1 MNFRWKILLL
11 SLCCALSEAFAAVPA
26 LEREVNL
33 MLNNEPAGNVL
44 KKIQEQTGLVF
55 SYSTKVLNAIPP
67 LSANIRRKTVREA
80 LVLMLP
86 KSITYKSKNNYVIL
100 KERPAEKPQKK
111 TELSGYVIDRNTEQ
125 KIANVT
131 VYDKNSMQSATT
143 DEYGFYKITVPSEQQ
158 NLNVNKVNY
167 EDTVI
172 AVADVKDQ
180 GLTNIALQPVKDS
193 VRLRDSIDWRVR
205 LKEFGTRTN
214 QLFKNFSGYVNT
226 LNIQDTLHRPFQ
238 LSLFPYVGT
247 NHRLSGN
254 VINHLSINLF
264 GGYAR
269 GVEGLEAGGFFNI
282 DKSNVRGAQF
292 AGFFNLVG
300 DTLDGI
306 QGAGFFNMNG
316 RRTEGFQAA
325 GFFNSNLGTM
335 DGFSAAG
342 FTNLN
347 RKQMKG
353 LQLAGFFNLAADSM
367 VGMQGAGFMNLA
379 GDLDGFQGAGFMNC
393 AETMDGAQVAG
404 FMNVADSADGVQV
417 AGFLNHAKFI
427 DGAQVSGFLNTA
439 KTVHG
444 YQIGIVNVSDSCKGV
459 PIGLFNFVRHGLHQL
474 EVSGDEVFYANLSL
488 RTGVPVFHS
497 ILSAGIN
504 PTGDKALWTFGY
516 ALGSS
521 FRISERFR
529 SDLSLGTQHVNMN
542 GFTESNSDLYKF
554 YWGVEYKATPK
565 FSIAAG
571 PTFNLFLSDSDSPDY
586 APDKVAPYSMF
597 NTTYNNGLNLRGW
610 VGGKIALR
618 FF

>member
-1 MNFRWKILLL
+1 MNFCRILLLL
-11 SLCCALSEAFAAVPA
+11 SLCCALSGTSAAVPA

-33 MLNNEPAGNVL
+33 VLNNEPAGAVL

-55 SYSTKVLNAIPP
+55 SYSSQVLNAIPP
-67 LSANIRRKTVREA
+67 VSANIRRKTVREA

-86 KSITYKSKNNYVIL
+86 KTITYKAKNNYVIL
-100 KERPAEKPQKK
+100 KERPAEKPTKK
-111 TELSGYVIDRNTEQ
+111 KELSGYVIDRNTEQ

-131 VYDKNSMQSATT
+131 VYDKNSLQAVTT

-158 NLNVNKVNY
+158 NLSVNKINY

-172 AVADVKDQ
+172 ALAEVKDQ
-180 GLTNIALQPVKDS
+180 SLTNIAIQPVKDS
-193 VRLRDSIDWRVR
+193 VRLRDSLDWRIR
-205 LKEFGTRTN
+205 LKEFGERTN
-214 QLFKNFSGYVNT
+214 QLFKNFSGYINT

-254 VINHLSINLF
+254 VINHISINIF
-264 GGYAR
+264 GGYAN
-269 GVEGLEAGGFFNI
+269 GVEGLEAGGFFNA
-282 DKSNVRGAQF
+282 DKKNVKGAQL

-300 DTLDGI
+300 DSM
-306 QGAGFFNMNG
+306 QGVQAAGFFNMNG
-316 RRTEGFQAA
+316 RSTEGVQAA
-325 GFFNSNLGTM
+325 GFFNSNFGTTH
-335 DGFSAAG
+335 GLSAAG

-347 RKQMKG
+347 RKQTHG

-367 VGMQGAGFMNLA
+367 LGMQGAGFMNIA
-379 GDLDGFQGAGFMNC
+379 KDLDGFQGAGFMNC
-393 AETMDGAQVAG
+393 ASTTDGAQIAG
-404 FMNVADSADGVQV
+404 FMNLADSADGFQL
-417 AGFLNHAKFI
+417 AGFLNHSRYI
-427 DGAQVSGFLNTA
+427 DGTQVSGFLNTA

-459 PIGLFNFVRHGLHQL
+459 PFGFFNFVRHGLHQL
-474 EVSGDEVFYANLSL
+474 ELSGDEVFYTNLSL

-497 ILSAGIN
+497 IFSAGIN
-504 PTGDKALWTFGY
+504 PTGDKPLWTFGY
-516 ALGSS
+516 AIGSS
-521 FRISERFR
+521 FQISDRFR

-542 GFTESNSDLYKF
+542 GFTDSNSDLYKF
-554 YWGVEYKATPK
+554 YWGVEYRATPK

-571 PTFNLFLSDSDSPDY
+571 PTFNLYLSDTDSPDY
-586 APDKVAPYSMF
+586 APDLVSPYTLF
-597 NTTYNNGLNLRGW
+597 NNTYNNGLNLRGW